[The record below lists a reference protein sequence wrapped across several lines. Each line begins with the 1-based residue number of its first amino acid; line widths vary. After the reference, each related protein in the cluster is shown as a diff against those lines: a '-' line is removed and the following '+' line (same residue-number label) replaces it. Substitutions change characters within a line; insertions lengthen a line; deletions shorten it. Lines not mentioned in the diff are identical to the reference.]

1 MELFFAVDWI
11 RATTKHH
18 SISQVIEA
26 FSYGFKFEDWA
37 TFRPKEGYDCGLQN
51 PLGHQVMWC
60 TYRDD
65 MGVNI
70 QFPGRACHELHDMG
84 VNVLG
89 IVQELSEENFKF
101 TRLDLAI
108 DIKGVYIDIVGLLDC
123 EHSGSANNDPEL
135 HMKGR
140 KARGGATLY
149 IGSRQSDKYVRIYD
163 KAKERKIKDVLW
175 TRLEIELKKATAT
188 KIAKKMVGMSAEEA
202 GIMAQQM
209 IKGVYNPENEAI
221 QNALRV
227 EPMRVGSTKNEEH
240 NTYDWIMGSVSKTL
254 ARLIVELPHRDVQET
269 FLKEVN
275 KHIREL
281 AAKGLNRSDEADIV

>member
-1 MELFFAVDWI
+1 MELGFAVDWI

-18 SISQVIEA
+18 SIKQMIDR
-26 FSYGFKFEDWA
+26 FSYGFAFDDWA
-37 TFRPKEGYDCGLQN
+37 SFKPKEGYDCGLQN
-51 PLGHQVMWC
+51 PYGHQVMWC

-65 MGVNI
+65 MGVNV
-70 QFPGRACHELHDMG
+70 QFPGRSCHELHHAGID
-84 VNVLG
+84 VLE
-89 IVQELSEENFKF
+89 IVQELSEDAFKF

-108 DIKGVYIDIVGLLDC
+108 DLKGVYIDIPALLDC
-123 EHSGSANNDPEL
+123 EHTGSANNDPEL
-135 HMKGR
+135 YVKGR

-163 KAKERKIKDVLW
+163 KAKERKLKDVLW
-175 TRLEIELKKATAT
+175 VRLEIELKKATAT
-188 KIAKKMVGMSAEEA
+188 KIAKMLVGKSELEA

-209 IKGVYNPENEAI
+209 IKGVYNPDHAALQE
-221 QNALRV
+221 ALRV

-254 ARLIVELPHRDVQET
+254 ARLIIELPHRDVEET
-269 FLKEVN
+269 FLKEVR

-281 AAKGLNRSDEADIV
+281 AAKSLNKGDDSEMV